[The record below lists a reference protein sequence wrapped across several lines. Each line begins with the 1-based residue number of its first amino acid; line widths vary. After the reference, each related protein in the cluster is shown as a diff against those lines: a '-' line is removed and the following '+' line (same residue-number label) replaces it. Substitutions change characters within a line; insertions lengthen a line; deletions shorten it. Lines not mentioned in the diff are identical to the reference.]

1 MNAERGTRI
10 GLAIMAKAPVPGL
23 AKTRLIP
30 RLGADGA
37 AALQTWLLR
46 RTVAIAVAADVGP
59 VTLWCTPEVDHP
71 EFSACRGGRQVVLR
85 RQEDG
90 DLGAR
95 MHAAVAD
102 SPAPAGV
109 LVVGTDCPVLT
120 PGLLRR
126 AAASLDRNDA
136 TVIPAED
143 GGYVLIGMRHP
154 SRRVFTD
161 IDWGS
166 EKVMGQTR
174 VRLSEMGW
182 RWSEFAPLW
191 DVDREED
198 FRRLS
203 DLFPDVHPPGRQPVP

>member
-10 GLAIMAKAPVPGL
+10 GLAILARAPVPGL

-37 AALQTWLLR
+37 AALQKWLLR
-46 RTVAIAVAADVGP
+46 RTVATAVAADVGP
-59 VTLWCTPEVDHP
+59 VTLWCAPDVDHP
-71 EFSACRGGRQVVLR
+71 EFSACRARGQVVLR
-85 RQEDG
+85 RQAPG

-102 SPAPAGV
+102 LPAPAGV

-120 PGLLRR
+120 PGLLRQ
-126 AAASLDRNDA
+126 AAASLDQDDA

-143 GGYVLIGMRHP
+143 GGYVLIGMRQP
-154 SRRVFTD
+154 SPRVFAD

-166 EKVMGQTR
+166 GKVMAQTR
-174 VRLSEMGW
+174 ERLSEIGW
-182 RWSEFAPLW
+182 RWSEFTPLW
-191 DVDREED
+191 DVDRDED
-198 FRRLS
+198 FRRLR
-203 DLFPDVHPPGRQPVP
+203 DLFPEDLPPAR

>member
-1 MNAERGTRI
+1 MFPMNAERGTRI
-10 GLAIMAKAPVPGL
+10 GLAILAKAPVPGL
-23 AKTRLIP
+23 AKTRLVP
-30 RLGADGA
+30 HLGPEGA

-46 RTVAIAVAADVGP
+46 RTVAIALAADVGP
-59 VTLWCTPEVDHP
+59 VTLWCAPDVDHP
-71 EFSACRGGRQVVLR
+71 EFSACRSRGQVVLR
-85 RQEDG
+85 RQATG

-102 SPAPAGV
+102 SPALAGV
-109 LVVGTDCPVLT
+109 LVVGTDCPMMT
-120 PGLLRR
+120 PGRLRQ
-126 AAASLDRNDA
+126 AGVSLDRNDA

-154 SRRVFTD
+154 SRRVFAD

-166 EKVMGQTR
+166 GKVMVQTR
-174 VRLSEMGW
+174 ERLAEIGW
-182 RWSEFAPLW
+182 RWSEFPPLW

-203 DLFPDVHPPGRQPVP
+203 DLFPDDLPPGR